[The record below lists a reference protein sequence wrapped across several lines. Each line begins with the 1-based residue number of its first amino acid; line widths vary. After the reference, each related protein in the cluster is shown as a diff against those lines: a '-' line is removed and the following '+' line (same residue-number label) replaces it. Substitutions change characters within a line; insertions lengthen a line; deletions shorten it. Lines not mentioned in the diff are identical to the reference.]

1 MDIAARRDDPAVEEM
16 ARSIYS
22 LFPRCM
28 RCGALIARY
37 EDADVR
43 VLSHRVVH
51 RVSCSPEAGDAS
63 QRVQDGSG
71 LSTGMPGDG

>member
-1 MDIAARRDDPAVEEM
+1 MDIAARPDDPAVEEM
-16 ARSIYS
+16 ARSIFT

-28 RCGALIARY
+28 RCGEPIARY

-51 RVSCSPEAGDAS
+51 KQPCY
-63 QRVQDGSG
+63 DGSG
-71 LSTGMPGDG
+71 LSTGIPGDG

>member
-16 ARSIYS
+16 ARSIYTM
-22 LFPRCM
+22 FPRCM
-28 RCGALIARY
+28 RCGELIARY

-51 RVSCSPEAGDAS
+51 AARCRPDAPDE
-63 QRVQDGSG
+63 RA
-71 LSTGMPGDG
+71 

>member
-1 MDIAARRDDPAVEEM
+1 MDIASRPHDPAVEEM
-16 ARSIYS
+16 ARSIYA

-28 RCGALIARY
+28 KCGEPIPRY

-51 RVSCSPEAGDAS
+51 KTPCAERSEQPE
-63 QRVQDGSG
+63 
-71 LSTGMPGDG
+71 PG